1 MTKHLNPRLI
11 LRLLFTLL
19 VTGTLAASAAGQTT
33 PPQRDPSPRA
43 QDDPFAREI
52 DAEANSR
59 FIKKHSFD
67 NPNFRKGRREDSGP
81 LAPQGPKHVRIVYL
95 IPSDKTYRKDYQI
108 AVGNAILHLQNF
120 YQSEVGGGYSFSTHA
135 PIVEVYQTSHPASY
149 YSTFPNNGPNDFFS
163 SVLGDGF
170 ALSGGGFNDPNNRWI
185 YFVDA
190 DPACG
195 QNIGGVAGVALL
207 AANDLRGLTG
217 EQNVPPC
224 GQSPDNAGVCRWIG
238 GLGHELGHALGLPH
252 PPGCD
257 QGGACTGGTF
267 ASDSLMYL
275 GFRNYPGTYLLQDDK
290 NALLNSGFFTQLAL
304 DGPRFNCAGNPIDD
318 QRVFAR
324 LQYLDILGRE
334 PDQGGWDA
342 WAGYIYGC
350 GTDAA
355 CLNQRR
361 ITTGRGFLES
371 AEFRSSHQYLSYP
384 YLPGDPI
391 YDGEYVRE
399 LYRHY
404 LQREPDQQDI
414 QDNPWYIYIRTHPGD
429 YDSLVGGFINSTEY
443 RNRFQ

>member
-1 MTKHLNPRLI
+1 MPKHLNPQLI

-19 VTGTLAASAAGQTT
+19 VTGGLVIETFGQT
-33 PPQRDPSPRA
+33 PAAQRRDPAHPR
-43 QDDPFAREI
+43 QDDPFGREI
-52 DAEANSR
+52 DPEANSG

-67 NPNFRKGRREDSGP
+67 DPDFRKKRQEEFGTFA
-81 LAPQGPKHVRIVYL
+81 LQGSKRVRMVYL
-95 IPSDKTYRKDYQI
+95 IPSDRAYRKDYQVAI
-108 AVGNAILHLQNF
+108 GNAILHLQNF
-120 YQSEVGGGYSFSTHA
+120 YQAEVGGGYSFSTHA
-135 PIVEVYQTSHPASY
+135 PIVEVYTTSHPASF
-149 YSTFPNNGPNDFFS
+149 YSSFPNNGPNDFFS
-163 SVLGDGF
+163 SVLADGF

-185 YFVDA
+185 YYVDA

-195 QNIGGVAGVALL
+195 QNVGGVAGVALL
-207 AANDLRGLTG
+207 PANDLRGLTG
-217 EQNVPPC
+217 EPNVPPC
-224 GQSPDNAGVCRWIG
+224 GGTPDSGGVCRWIG
-238 GLGHELGHALGLPH
+238 GLGHELGHAFGLPH

-257 QGGACTGGTF
+257 QGSCAGGTF
-267 ASDSLMYL
+267 AFNSLMYF
-275 GFRNYPGTYLLQDDK
+275 GFSLYPNTYLLQEDK
-290 NALLNSGFFTQLAL
+290 NHLLNTGFFTPLSL
-304 DGPRFNCAGNPIDD
+304 DGPRFDCAGNPIDD

-350 GTDAA
+350 GADAA

-361 ITTGRGFLES
+361 ITTARGFLES
-371 AEFRSSHQYLSYP
+371 AEFRSAHQFLSSP
-384 YLPGDPI
+384 YVPGDPI

-404 LQREPDQQDI
+404 LLREPEQQVI

-429 YDSLVGGFINSTEY
+429 YDTLVGGFINSSEY

>member
-1 MTKHLNPRLI
+1 MTKHLNPRVV
-11 LRLLFTLL
+11 LRLLITLL
-19 VTGTLAASAAGQTT
+19 MTGILVVEAFGQTT
-33 PPQRDPSPRA
+33 APPQRGPA
-43 QDDPFAREI
+43 QSRQDGPFAREVNP
-52 DAEANSR
+52 EANSR
-59 FIKKHSFD
+59 FIEKYSFD
-67 NPNFRKGRREDSGP
+67 NPTFREKRENDFGT
-81 LAPQGPKHVRIVYL
+81 LAPQGPKRVRMVYL
-95 IPSDKTYRKDYQI
+95 IPSDKPYRKDYQVAI
-108 AVGNAILHLQNF
+108 GNAILHLQNF
-120 YQSEVGGGYSFSTHA
+120 YQAEVGGGYSFSTHA
-135 PIVEVYQTSHPASY
+135 PIVEVYRTSHPASY
-149 YSTFPNNGPNDFFS
+149 YSTFPNSGPNDFFS

-185 YFVDA
+185 YYVDA
-190 DPACG
+190 DHACG
-195 QNIGGVAGVALL
+195 QGIGGVAGVALL

-217 EQNVPPC
+217 EQNIPPC
-224 GQSPDNAGVCRWIG
+224 GGTPDNGGVCRWIG

-257 QGGACTGGTF
+257 QGSCAGGSF
-267 ASDSLMYL
+267 AFNSLMYF
-275 GFRNYPGTYLLQDDK
+275 GFSIYPNTYLLQDDK
-290 NALLNSGFFTQLAL
+290 NHLLNTGFFTPLAL

-324 LQYLDILGRE
+324 LQYLDVLGRE

-342 WAGYIYGC
+342 WTNYINGC

-371 AEFRSSHQYLSYP
+371 GEFRSNHQYLRYP
-384 YLPGDPI
+384 FVPGDPI

-404 LQREPDQQDI
+404 LQREPDQPDI